1 MALVTPPC
9 SEIQRPRKSAMIQKK
24 PLMLKDYLMDD
35 LSSCSSSG
43 FKSFPRLQCC
53 TTVRFLLEIDLKS
66 SSRPQLPPPQS
77 IDHSHNNFKNQKPKQ
92 LLRRSLS
99 RAAASSTLSALQRA
113 SGAVI
118 NAVRNLQFHSVKSTS
133 SSVQSS
139 ARKGGL
145 VLLLPRSISRRLWR
159 KSFRTKVEEEE
170 KDIVKWRSFR
180 ELLQEQ
186 DKPSDQTTAS
196 TKSTDSKTNS
206 NSWGE
211 SEFSLTSESSI
222 GNDVAE
228 GKNSLPENKKVGGR
242 VGVTA
247 GEDSIETPTTT
258 TTTTTSTCSPQ
269 NAKVWLN
276 KEEEKEQFSPVSVLD
291 CPFEDEDDDSSSSSP
306 FRYRLAR
313 MEGTQHKLMQKI
325 RRFENLAQLEP
336 IDLERQMAMS
346 EVDGGD
352 DRDNKTEEKAGE
364 LVKQLIIKTSSS
376 ALSNDLVVHMKADK
390 LVVDLFRERSV
401 ENSKENV
408 VMDEVLKVAEE
419 WVNGESQML
428 SSWEVENGRK
438 VYVNDMDNKFCGK
451 WMKLDEQEK
460 EVGLELEVEV
470 WNSLLNEF
478 LLDLV
483 S

>member
-9 SEIQRPRKSAMIQKK
+9 SEIQKPRKSAMIQKK

-43 FKSFPRLQCC
+43 FKSFPRRQCC

-77 IDHSHNNFKNQKPKQ
+77 IHNHNNFKNQKPIKQ
-92 LLRRSLS
+92 LLRRSRS
-99 RAAASSTLSALQRA
+99 RAASSNTLSALQRA

-118 NAVRNLQFHSVKSTS
+118 NAVRNLQFHTAKSS
-133 SSVQSS
+133 SSTSVQSS

-145 VLLLPRSISRRLWR
+145 VLLLPRSISRRLWW

-258 TTTTTSTCSPQ
+258 STCSPQ

-291 CPFEDEDDDSSSSSP
+291 CPFEDEDDESSSSSP

-336 IDLERQMAMS
+336 IDLERRMAMS
-346 EVDGGD
+346 ETDGD
-352 DRDNKTEEKAGE
+352 DRDNRTEEKAGE

-408 VMDEVLKVAEE
+408 VMGEVLKVAEE
-419 WVNGESQML
+419 WVNGESPVL

-438 VYVNDMDNKFCGK
+438 VYVNDMDNNFFGK

-470 WNSLLNEF
+470 WNYLLNEF